1 MDKQTDWDISV
12 EELKALRDRAADF
25 RLIDVRE
32 THEFEICNLG
42 GELIPLATLA
52 QRLGD
57 LDSAAHTVVHCRSGP
72 RSANAVNAMRQAGF
86 SNVWN
91 LNGGILAWIDRI
103 DPSLTPY

>member
-1 MDKQTDWDISV
+1 MEQQTDWDITV
-12 EELKALRDRAADF
+12 EDLQKLRNEANEHI
-25 RLIDVRE
+25 LLDVRE
-32 THEFEICNLG
+32 RHEFEICNLG

-57 LDSAAHTVVHCRSGP
+57 LDPAAHTVVHCRSGP